1 MFLSVSLDVHGLVVP
16 GYVIPHQLG
25 HRDRHPHRVALLGL
39 HDVSDLTDEVL
50 GQTITIQYEY
60 KQYQNID
67 IYLSFT
73 PMRLVLIGKIN
84 VCRQL

>member
-1 MFLSVSLDVHGLVVP
+1 MSLDVHSLVVP
-16 GYVIPHQLG
+16 GYVVPHQLR
-25 HRDRHPHRVALLGL
+25 HRDRHPHRVALLGF
-39 HDVSDLTDEVL
+39 HDVSDLTYEVL
-50 GQTITIQYEY
+50 GQTIQYEY